1 MANGLIDLQTDLTS
15 LRYSTMPL
23 GSKSPYIVKSID
35 NPPSSNQVSM
45 EITKRIDDTSR
56 IAQMLIDKPG
66 IKYLIHE
73 AELQQINAD
82 QKIRKAQQG
91 GKTLVGAVLQQIGKT
106 IVSTLKIAVS
116 TLAQIPVNG
125 TGTHFLK
132 GFRTDTYL
140 QPTNGNNFSA
150 FASFFG
156 AGGVEGAQYALRG
169 EEVTGEHKSEL
180 EGRDSK
186 YNYDEYLNTPIP
198 KDSSGH
204 RALAEAGKPITI
216 PGPQYETTAQPFELG
231 RSNKLKEADQGE
243 LLGNNGRNVGK
254 AYSSQDTY
262 TGKEAKDV
270 IGSALEGAPIPVTS
284 TTSGSVS
291 PKETTLIKGTL
302 GITSKV
308 DDKTP
313 QYQNPAI
320 HTYEEPGLF
329 KEVIKGQE
337 YYALQAANTQ
347 EVFEVPLRETTA
359 LPGTLS
365 PSKVI
370 SEDNPVYTG
379 PSTPYEAKD
388 LEPGIPTLSTEEGK
402 YYTKL
407 KTKHQETYGEPLKD
421 STTNFTNPGRI
432 SEISGSDA
440 ALMHPSILTN
450 KYLGYGDD
458 GPVPDQSLFADGIL
472 PNYYSDISNK
482 NQETQGEPLQD
493 TTVPEGSVGRPKE
506 KNELDTVQKYIP
518 HIVDEK
524 FETIG
529 TRYYDPKD
537 TYLTFKKTVGT
548 KNKNVLKE
556 NRVGL
561 GDQGGRQDTDKLL
574 NNYWTVSSGEEIDS
588 VNALDISALNT
599 RQDATKEA
607 RDLAKLFFEVITPD
621 GSKHIH
627 FRALIENIDDNY
639 NANWEGHKYV
649 GRAEEFYTYAGFS
662 RDINITFNV
671 VAATRS
677 ELKPIYR
684 KMVYLASTTAPTYG
698 STGGFMR
705 GTLARLTV
713 GSYFDGIP
721 GVITSVKYSLID
733 DLPWEIAM
741 LEPEGLEKDVQE
753 IPTGLKC
760 SVSFKPIHDFAP
772 QTALQHYFTSK
783 TTGKSFFDEEVYTAV
798 KQPKSTLP
806 PATVTAKPPPV
817 VPKVDRKKV
826 LEADKENTMNE
837 TVKKQDATAVNTINK
852 NKIEKEIAA
861 RQKEE
866 DNKKAKADIKA
877 SGKTKEE
884 QKADFQIKLAEKSAE
899 FKADL
904 ENKKS
909 QKNPWKKKF
918 K

>member
-66 IKYLIHE
+66 IKYLLHE

-106 IVSTLKIAVS
+106 IVSTLKIAGS

-169 EEVTGEHKSEL
+169 EEVSGEHKSEL

-284 TTSGSVS
+284 TTSGNVS
-291 PKETTLIKGTL
+291 PKETTPVKGTL

-365 PSKVI
+365 PSYEI
-370 SEDNPVYTG
+370 SEDNPIYVNPSTFTTEDLVTG
-379 PSTPYEAKD
+379 PPPEYAKHD
-388 LEPGIPTLSTEEGK
+388 L

-407 KTKHQETYGEPLKD
+407 AFKHQETYGEPLKD

-432 SEISGSDA
+432 SEISGSDTA
-440 ALMHPSILTN
+440 YVHPSIFTN
-450 KYLGYGDD
+450 KYLGFSEA

-482 NQETQGEPLQD
+482 NQETRGEPLQD
-493 TTVPEGSVGRPKE
+493 TTVPEGFVGRPKE
-506 KNELDTVQKYIP
+506 TNELDTVQKYIP

-561 GDQGGRQDTDKLL
+561 GDQGGRQDADKLQ
-574 NNYWTVSSGEEIDS
+574 NNYWTVSSGKLEIDS

-607 RDLAKLFFEVITPD
+607 RDLAKLFFEIITPD

-677 ELKPIYR
+677 ELKPIYK

-783 TTGKSFFDEEVYTAV
+783 VEGKSFFDEEVYTAV

-806 PATVTAKPPPV
+806 PATITAKPVTPTYS
-817 VPKVDRKKV
+817 REQV
-826 LEADKENTMNE
+826 LKDDKEKTMNE
-837 TVKKQDATAVNTINK
+837 TVKKQDATKVDVK
-852 NKIEKEIAA
+852 KDFEIERELKVIK
-861 RQKEE
+861 KEE
-866 DNKKAKADIKA
+866 ANKKAKEEIKA
-877 SGKTKEE
+877 SGKTKEQ
-884 QKADFQIKLAEKSAE
+884 QKADF
-899 FKADL
+899 
-904 ENKKS
+904 NKKLNEAS
-909 QKNPWKKKF
+909 AKFTEDLNNAKDKKKGNPWKKKF